1 MRRER
6 STAMRRKRTKSPLES
21 PWFNHAVV
29 IIGSLGVGLPVTILL
44 LLDIIKDPA
53 PLAPGKIAIAV
64 SPFLTCIA
72 TGYLILLLSYW
83 LRSGDG

>member
-1 MRRER
+1 M
-6 STAMRRKRTKSPLES
+6 
-21 PWFNHAVV
+21 
-29 IIGSLGVGLPVTILL
+29 GLPVTILL